1 MTVADIF
8 IIESLSPVDEAAKR
22 LEGQRLTDLLRLA
35 GKQPHYYYF
44 RTKAEL
50 PNLLALFKQS
60 NYRFLHV
67 SCHASMDAV
76 ATTNERIPYAEF
88 AALLAGF
95 LPLRRAFFSA
105 CELGNE
111 LFSTVLASRNKGM
124 HSIAAPAEKIYF
136 DHAAAIWMAFYVSVF
151 AHNAGKMTGADIKQR
166 IETLC
171 TLFPV
176 DFHVSTYHPVLDKW
190 HHNLIKKQPLI
201 GKGKGAKEV
210 DDEADTEA

>member
-1 MTVADIF
+1 MTIADVF
-8 IIESLSPVDEAAKR
+8 IIESLAAEDEAANR
-22 LEGQRLTDLLRLA
+22 FEGQRLADFLRLA

-44 RTKAEL
+44 RTRAEL

-60 NYRFLHV
+60 DYRFLHV

-76 ATTNERIPYAEF
+76 ATTTEQMSYADF
-88 AALLAGF
+88 ASELAGF

-111 LFSTVLASRNKGM
+111 LFSTVLASKNKGM

-136 DHAAAIWMAFYVSVF
+136 DHAAAIWTAFYVSVF
-151 AHNAGKMTGADIKQR
+151 AHNAGKMNGADIKQR

-176 DFHVSTYHPVLDKW
+176 DFHVSTYHPALDKW
-190 HHNLIKKQPLI
+190 YHNLIKKQSLAGNGNG
-201 GKGKGAKEV
+201 GKGIEAP
-210 DDEADTEA
+210 ADTEA